1 MYQSKSTYTFYN
13 RVRLKERVLNIFF
26 TMVVFG
32 QDLFIHVCET
42 RSFTFSEEL
51 MLRVLGN
58 GVWRKIF
65 ASE

>member
-1 MYQSKSTYTFYN
+1 M
-13 RVRLKERVLNIFF
+13 
-26 TMVVFG
+26 
-32 QDLFIHVCET
+32 HVSET
-42 RSFTFSEEL
+42 RSFTFSEEI